1 MIVRRDQPGTGVGN
15 DLFRDGFALDRR
27 GTGED
32 DLSAVVAGG
41 GDLVD
46 DQSMHPACDA
56 RQPELEEDAG
66 ECWEWRDCLTFG
78 GALIVGM
85 TM

>member
-46 DQSMHPACDA
+46 DQSMHPDCDLCPA
-56 RQPELEEDAG
+56 PSERKTRERMRSEG
-66 ECWEWRDCLTFG
+66 T
-78 GALIVGM
+78 ALPSAVH
-85 TM
+85 